1 MKKFQKKFDF
11 YATNV
16 EIDEYIF
23 SILKGSEVDPDDEI
37 EVYMDRN
44 IDNVY
49 ATIKVLHRVLH

>member
-23 SILKGSEVDPDDEI
+23 GILKGSEVDI
-37 EVYMDRN
+37 Y
-44 IDNVY
+44 I
-49 ATIKVLHRVLH
+49 